1 MLAQLVDIEA
11 HAGRCH
17 AIGHQL
23 QTCFIA
29 FQRLRQHHGVGHV
42 VQGLQKLADLAR
54 FDPVAA
60 DFHLIVSTAQVFQ
73 HAVHPPRTVARPVQA
88 LTIGVRVRHKAFG
101 GHCRTAQITLRQPA
115 PAQIQFTGHPFGH
128 RIEVSVQYPR
138 LTVGQRLTD
147 RHTAAGAERPGHFV
161 GQDADRGFGRAVVVD
176 DAAARFERTHLL
188 DQRPGAGLSPQNQH
202 LPWQHVRRVG
212 GLQQALQMAG
222 HDFQHVNLM
231 LGHVT
236 RKTVR
241 VERLFVRQ
249 QVQRP
254 AGRQRT
260 EQQRVPQVGSDR
272 RHHRHARPVVQCQ
285 APKHALH
292 IVGQRAVADHH
303 ALGLPS
309 GAGGVD
315 DVRRLPG
322 QHPNVQRLAV
332 DSGPQRSIERQH
344 RAHAQPRGLVV
355 IGRMH
360 QQHRAAVTGQ
370 LLQALGRLR
379 AVQWQVHRAQLQH
392 RQQADHPF
400 HRAVQA
406 HCDGHARFDV
416 LGVQVAGELVTTC
429 LKLVKAQHLRAHTQR
444 SLATPG
450 TQALLPEAEEIGA
463 GKVLGLLG
471 DR

>member
-1 MLAQLVDIEA
+1 
-11 HAGRCH
+11 
-17 AIGHQL
+17 
-23 QTCFIA
+23 
-29 FQRLRQHHGVGHV
+29 
-42 VQGLQKLADLAR
+42 
-54 FDPVAA
+54 
-60 DFHLIVSTAQVFQ
+60 
-73 HAVHPPRTVARPVQA
+73 
-88 LTIGVRVRHKAFG
+88 
-101 GHCRTAQITLRQPA
+101 
-115 PAQIQFTGHPFGH
+115 
-128 RIEVSVQYPR
+128 
-138 LTVGQRLTD
+138 
-147 RHTAAGAERPGHFV
+147 
-161 GQDADRGFGRAVVVD
+161 
-176 DAAARFERTHLL
+176 
-188 DQRPGAGLSPQNQH
+188 
-202 LPWQHVRRVG
+202 
-212 GLQQALQMAG
+212 MAG
-222 HDFQHVNLM
+222 HDFQYVNLM
-231 LGHVT
+231 LDHVT

-254 AGRQRT
+254 ARGQRT

-272 RHHRHARPVVQCQ
+272 RHYRHARPVAQRQ
-285 APKHALH
+285 ALKHALH
-292 IVGQRAVADHH
+292 VVGQRAVADHH

-315 DVRRLPG
+315 DVRHLPG

-355 IGRMH
+355 IGRIH
-360 QQHRAAVTGQ
+360 QQHGAAVAGQ

-379 AVQWQVHRAQLQH
+379 AVQRQVHRAQLQH

-406 HCDGHARFDV
+406 QRDGHARFDV
-416 LGVQVAGELVTTC
+416 LGVQVAGELVTAC
-429 LKLVKAQHLRAHTQR
+429 LKLVKAQHLLAHTQR